1 MGLTEKGSDGS
12 HRLTSEGRAAAAA
25 MSKGDTRGALDAIS
39 RAADKKKST
48 GDKAKAKADADTAKT
63 KAAADKAKS
72 ASDKT
77 TAQASARDR
86 LEQARIQSAQSRN
99 RKAMSDLEIK
109 AGARHSKMDASHL
122 DEAARHLHSAGATCP
137 DCAPGE
143 DDAPDEEATDA
154 IKSIMDNPS
163 WYAQHECGDM
173 MQACGALQT
182 LGMLIQSEL
191 GEEDEDPADVSQLC
205 DAADILVSL
214 SAASYPNCAGLRK
227 RAAAPSGISP

>member
-1 MGLTEKGSDGS
+1 
-12 HRLTSEGRAAAAA
+12 
-25 MSKGDTRGALDAIS
+25 
-39 RAADKKKST
+39 
-48 GDKAKAKADADTAKT
+48 
-63 KAAADKAKS
+63 
-72 ASDKT
+72 
-77 TAQASARDR
+77 
-86 LEQARIQSAQSRN
+86 
-99 RKAMSDLEIK
+99 MSDLEIK

-143 DDAPDEEATDA
+143 DDEEGDEEATDA

-205 DAADILVSL
+205 DAADILVTFIGSEL
-214 SAASYPNCAGLRK
+214 SELRGAAKEGSGTIGHQPMKGIELETPCLTAK
-227 RAAAPSGISP
+227 RWRRFQVTP